1 MAGVPT
7 VTFKPV
13 GLDTKIVRMSVL
25 ERLSLEGETAIVT
38 GAAQGLGKEMATGLT
53 EMGADVAIADLN
65 AEKAERTAAELDGE
79 TDVIATEVDVTD
91 EASVEAMVED
101 VTDRL
106 DSIDV
111 LVNNAGIVENEPVE
125 ETTLDSWQRVLAV
138 NLDGVFLCAKHVGQ
152 QMLERGEGRI
162 VNIASMS
169 GFDVNVPQKQASYN
183 TTKAGVAMLTQ
194 SLAVEW
200 GDRGVRVNAIAPGY
214 MRTDLV
220 DEVLEANPEMEETWL
235 ENTPIGRLGRP
246 EELRELVVYLA
257 SDASSYMTGS
267 TVVMDGGYTSR

>member
-1 MAGVPT
+1 
-7 VTFKPV
+7 
-13 GLDTKIVRMSVL
+13 MSVL
-25 ERLSLEGETAIVT
+25 ERFSLEGETAIVT
-38 GAAQGLGKEMATGLT
+38 GAAQGLGKEMATGLS
-53 EMGADVAIADLN
+53 EMGADVAIADVN
-65 AEKAERTAAELDGE
+65 IEKAEETAAELDGE
-79 TDVIATEVDVTD
+79 TSVVATEVDITDESSVEEMVDTVTD
-91 EASVEAMVED
+91 QLGVV
-101 VTDRL
+101 
-106 DSIDV
+106 DV
-111 LVNNAGIVENEPVE
+111 LINNAGIVENSPAE
-125 ETTLDSWQRVLAV
+125 ETTLDSWRHVLAV

-162 VNIASMS
+162 INISSMS

-183 TTKAGVAMLTQ
+183 TTKAGVSMLTK

-200 GDRGVRVNAIAPGY
+200 AERGVRVNAIAPGY

-235 ENTPIGRLGRP
+235 ENTPMRRLGQP

>member
-1 MAGVPT
+1 
-7 VTFKPV
+7 
-13 GLDTKIVRMSVL
+13 MSVL
-25 ERLSLEGETAIVT
+25 ERFSLEGETAIVT
-38 GAAQGLGKEMATGLT
+38 GAAQGLGKEMATGLA
-53 EMGADVAIADLN
+53 EMGADVAIADVN
-65 AEKAERTAAELDGE
+65 VEKAEQTAAELDGD
-79 TDVIATEVDVTD
+79 TDVVAVEVDVTD
-91 EASVEAMVED
+91 EDSVESMVDE
-101 VTDRL
+101 VTARL
-106 DSIDV
+106 GPVDV
-111 LVNNAGIVENEPVE
+111 LVNNAGIVENAPAE
-125 ETTLDSWQRVLAV
+125 ETSLDSWQRVLAV

-152 QMLERGEGRI
+152 RMLERGEGRI

-169 GFDVNVPQKQASYN
+169 GLDVNVPQKQASYN
-183 TTKAGVAMLTQ
+183 TTKAGVSMLTK

-220 DEVLEANPEMEETWL
+220 DEVLEANPEMAETWL
-235 ENTPIGRLGRP
+235 ENTPMGRLGQP

>member
-1 MAGVPT
+1 
-7 VTFKPV
+7 
-13 GLDTKIVRMSVL
+13 MSAL
-25 ERLSLEGETAIVT
+25 ERFSLDGETAIVT
-38 GAAQGLGKEMATGLT
+38 GAAQGLGREMADALA
-53 EMGADVAIADLN
+53 EMGADVAIADVNL
-65 AEKAERTAAELDGE
+65 EKAERTAAELDGE
-79 TDVIATEVDVTD
+79 TDVVAVEVDVTD

-106 DSIDV
+106 GPIDV
-111 LVNNAGIVENEPVE
+111 LVNNAGIVENSAAE
-125 ETTLDSWQRVLAV
+125 ETDIDSWRRVVAV

-162 VNIASMS
+162 VNISSMS

-183 TTKAGVAMLTQ
+183 TTKAGVRMLTQ

-220 DEVLEANPEMEETWL
+220 DEVLAANPDMEETWL
-235 ENTPIGRLGRP
+235 ENTPLGRLGQP
-246 EELRELVVYLA
+246 EELRDLVVYLA
-257 SDASSYMTGS
+257 SDASSYMTGT
-267 TVVMDGGYTSR
+267 TVNIDGGYTAR